1 MRVEPP
7 ASKNAMF
14 QSRDDFFRFNCNR
27 NHGVLLLESPPLCFY
42 RGMISYR
49 SCSIEKRPP
58 RRRHDRFA
66 IHLKRY
72 KILPLLKHRIFLC
85 KRLGMVFKNRLAIS
99 TPHLKCI
106 HRKPRWT
113 CKPAWYILKCCLG
126 RRLVYLPHVRH
137 HRVEAP
143 VAVVVVV
150 VVVSSSSSSAVILTV
165 TGGDLLHGFIC
176 ELKLSGLQL

>member
-1 MRVEPP
+1 MI
-7 ASKNAMF
+7 S
-14 QSRDDFFRFNCNR
+14 SRFKCNR
-27 NHGVLLLESPPLCFY
+27 NHGVILSESPPLCFY
-42 RGMISYR
+42 RGMISSR
-49 SCSIEKRPP
+49 SCNIEKCRPVDNMTVS
-58 RRRHDRFA
+58 RYTWNGTQSSRF
-66 IHLKRY
+66 
-72 KILPLLKHRIFLC
+72 LKHRIFLC